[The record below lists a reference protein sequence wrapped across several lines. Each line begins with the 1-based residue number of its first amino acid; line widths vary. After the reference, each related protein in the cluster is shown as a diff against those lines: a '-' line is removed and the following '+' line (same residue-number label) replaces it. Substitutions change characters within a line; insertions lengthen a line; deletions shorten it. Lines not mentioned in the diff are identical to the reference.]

1 MIVEGE
7 EGSKGRWWKK
17 ILDIEETKKQVLF
30 LLPAILTNVLY
41 SFIIIVSVMF
51 AGHLGELQLAGAT
64 LAKSWANITGFAFMV
79 GLSGALETHCGQGF
93 GAKSYRLLGIY
104 LQASCIISLVF
115 CSIISVIWLFTEPVL
130 ILFHQDPQIS
140 KSAALFLKYLIPGLF
155 AYGLQQNILR
165 FLQTQSASVMPII
178 FSVISIVSHIGITY
192 GLVHWTALG
201 FRGAPLA
208 ASISLWISV
217 LMLALNIR
225 CSKNFE
231 HTWEGFSLESFSYIH
246 TGLKLALPSAAMECL
261 EEWAF
266 EILVF
271 MGGLMPDSAKT
282 TALLALCVNIQEI
295 GYMVIYGLSSAASTR
310 VSNELGAG
318 NVDCAKAAMAVT
330 LQLCV
335 LLAILVVLAVAFGH
349 NIWVHLFSNSHTI
362 REEFS
367 SMIPFLAISIAID
380 SVQGVF
386 SGVARG
392 CGWQHLALYVNLGTF
407 YFIGL
412 TIAGI
417 LGFKLKLYAQGL
429 WIGIICG
436 LSCQSSALLLIML
449 LKKWTKS
456 TTIGD
461 DPRGSKPVS
470 EPKM

>member
-104 LQASCIISLVF
+104 LQASCIISL
-115 CSIISVIWLFTEPVL
+115 
-130 ILFHQDPQIS
+130 
-140 KSAALFLKYLIPGLF
+140 
-155 AYGLQQNILR
+155 QNILR